1 MAKKLLLLL
10 CIVQIR
16 LIQPEVFSPKAKDCF
31 YHQSISSPTLATID
45 LLEKEKAAL
54 ISRIKENDTTLE
66 RLRFTSN
73 ASHHSFYYGCHNST
87 LSELFLGALI
97 VATIITALKSP
108 DMKKIHALEE
118 EQIKN
123 KDKVAQLEA
132 SLETAYFEQLNPE
145 WKKKFLKS
153 KIEAYGLESAKI
165 TNEITINDL
174 IIDPGFGF
182 AKNLVQNYEVLKKL
196 ELFQILELPILVG
209 VSRKSMIYKLLE
221 TNANEALN
229 GTTALNTIALT
240 KGANIL
246 RVHDVKEAMECTAL
260 YNEVNS

>member
-97 VATIITALKSP
+97 VATVITALKSP

-165 TNEITINDL
+165 TNEIPALEKTAAKKSFYSRL
-174 IIDPGFGF
+174 RIISGITFGASCVSLVFVKSNNQPYVAAAMLASFLSTVGFLTKAGESTD
-182 AKNLVQNYEVLKKL
+182 AHKKL
-196 ELFQILELPILVG
+196 EDIKNKLALFKKKSAQHSADLAIL
-209 VSRKSMIYKLLE
+209 
-221 TNANEALN
+221 
-229 GTTALNTIALT
+229 
-240 KGANIL
+240 
-246 RVHDVKEAMECTAL
+246 
-260 YNEVNS
+260 

>member
-16 LIQPEVFSPKAKDCF
+16 LIQTEVFSANAKDCF
-31 YHQSISSPTLATID
+31 YHQTISSPTLATIE

-54 ISRIKENDTTLE
+54 ISKIKENDTTLE

-87 LSELFLGALI
+87 LSEFFLGALI
-97 VATIITALKSP
+97 VTMVITAKSP
-108 DMKKIHALEE
+108 DMKKIHALEN

-123 KDKVAQLEA
+123 KDKVTQLEA

-165 TNEITINDL
+165 TNEIPALEKTA
-174 IIDPGFGF
+174 
-182 AKNLVQNYEVLKKL
+182 AKKPFY
-196 ELFQILELPILVG
+196 
-209 VSRKSMIYKLLE
+209 SRLGMLS
-221 TNANEALN
+221 
-229 GTTALNTIALT
+229 
-240 KGANIL
+240 GANLIGIIATLPFLKPQPNGHPYLAAYSIASIFATIGIL
-246 RVHDVKEAMECTAL
+246 AKAKETEESIKSLEIIKKKRAEITEKTAQL
-260 YNEVNS
+260 SADLATL